1 MPRMM
6 VRGVC
11 FGLLLLVCAMASCTR
26 VEEQAI
32 RHLVISELIQ
42 REHVPEGHIE
52 INEVRFV
59 SARHVIVEAKI
70 LPQEGRSGTKGSMH
84 CKVERIGQRWK
95 VTEVLGGSHA

>member
-1 MPRMM
+1 MPRMIT
-6 VRGVC
+6 RGAC
-11 FGLLLLVCAMASCTR
+11 YGLLLLVCTLASCAR

-59 SARHVIVEAKI
+59 SARQVIVEAKI
-70 LPQEGRSGTKGSMH
+70 LPQEGRSGTKRGVH
-84 CKVERIGQRWK
+84 CKVEWIGQRWK
-95 VTEVLGGSHA
+95 ITEVLGGSHA